1 MTELLPDAT
10 VRFLRAV
17 GPEPDDVL
25 AEMESHGEDFP
36 TVGHEV
42 GGFLRFVARTVDA
55 ETIFEFGS
63 GFGYSAYW
71 FARALAEDGEVI
83 LTEVDEGELRKAR
96 EFFERGGMADRAV
109 FEHGD
114 AVEIVEDY
122 DGPFDVVLIDNEKR
136 DYPDAFEA
144 VAGKVRP
151 GGVVIADNAMTST
164 VQDFDAILAAMEGDD
179 LNDGDVPGDVDRETR
194 GVIEYLRRVREDPDW
209 ETVALPLG
217 EGTAVSVKL

>member
-10 VRFLRAV
+10 ARFLRSV

-25 AEMESHGEDFP
+25 REMESHGEEFP
-36 TVGHEV
+36 TVGREV
-42 GGFLRFVARTVDA
+42 GGFLRVVARMVGA

-71 FARALAEDGEVI
+71 FARALAEDGRVI
-83 LTEVDEGELRKAR
+83 LTEVDEGELREAR
-96 EFFERGGMADRAV
+96 EFFERGGLADRAV

-114 AVEIVEDY
+114 ALEIVEDY

-164 VQDFDAILAAMEGDD
+164 VQDFDAILAAMEGDA
-179 LNDGDVPGDVDRETR
+179 PGDVDEETH
-194 GVIEYLRRVREDPDW
+194 GIIEYLRRVREDPGW
-209 ETVALPLG
+209 ETSVLPIG
-217 EGTAVSVKL
+217 EGIAVSVKR